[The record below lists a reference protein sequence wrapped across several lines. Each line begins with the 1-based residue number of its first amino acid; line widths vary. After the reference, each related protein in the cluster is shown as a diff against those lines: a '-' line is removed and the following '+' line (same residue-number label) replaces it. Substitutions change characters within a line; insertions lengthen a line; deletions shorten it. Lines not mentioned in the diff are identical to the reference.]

1 MDLRQLAMDSGIL
14 DRSSGSNTVEIE
26 VMGKKLAMDSAEL
39 IHTLQETNLSGMR
52 GEGFGMCLTGNR
64 KRDHEVL
71 ILDSSSRSNQ
81 FKRNAEAMMMDDDYA
96 YNIGSSGVPN
106 VLTAVWTTRFFKQI
120 YQSTPFRELTT
131 ADQQG
136 TFGTTNVKYPLIQG
150 SGVSKLYADHSGL
163 GDSSINLNYLTQQ
176 TVTLQRTL
184 TYGDM
189 QTAVMGMAKVD
200 YVAWLREYVATLITL
215 DQNNIGFN
223 GFAGM
228 QCYGLLNNPGLN
240 PVLVAGSGQW
250 ITSGTYASV
259 VSDIITTVQSIQT
272 LGAGQVDTDDEFII
286 GLPPCVFGALLYQNS
301 FGMSVKAYIEG
312 VYPKC
317 KFIQVQNYTGTG
329 TPLGSVAP
337 NYMQVIFKQIAGQDT
352 ALGVFSSLYNSH
364 GVVRLLSSYNEKV
377 SYVLGGTVLP
387 MPIGVATLSGI

>member
-14 DRSSGSNTVEIE
+14 ERDGSHTINIE
-26 VMGKKLAMDSAEL
+26 VMGKKLAMDSTEL
-39 IHTLQETNLSGMR
+39 MDTLHETNINGMR

-64 KRDHEVL
+64 KRDHEIL

-81 FKRNAEAMMMDDDYA
+81 FKRSVQAMLMDDDYA
-96 YNIGSSGVPN
+96 YNIPSSGVPN
-106 VLTAVWTTRFFKQI
+106 VLTTVWTTRFFKQI

-131 ADQQG
+131 PDQQG
-136 TFGTTNVKYPLIQG
+136 VFGTTNVKYPLIQG
-150 SGVSKLYADHSGL
+150 SGVSKLYADHAGL
-163 GDSSINLNYLTQQ
+163 GDSSMNLNYLTQQ

-200 YVAWLREYVATLITL
+200 YVAWLREYTADLIAL

-223 GFAGM
+223 GFDGM
-228 QCYGLLNNPGLN
+228 QCYGLLNNPGLLPEIAAAN
-240 PVLVAGSGQW
+240 GQW
-250 ITSGTYASV
+250 VDGDYASV

-272 LGAGQVDTDDEFII
+272 LGAGQVKTDSEFII
-286 GLPPCVFGALLYQNS
+286 GLPPVAFGALLYQNS
-301 FGMSVKAYIEG
+301 LGMSVKAYIEG
-312 VYPKC
+312 VYTKC

-337 NYMQVIFKQIAGQDT
+337 NRMQVIFKQIGGQDT

-364 GVVRLLSSYNEKV
+364 GVVRLLSSYNEKI
-377 SYVLGGTVLP
+377 SYVLAGTVLT
-387 MPIGVATLSGI
+387 MPIGVATMSGI